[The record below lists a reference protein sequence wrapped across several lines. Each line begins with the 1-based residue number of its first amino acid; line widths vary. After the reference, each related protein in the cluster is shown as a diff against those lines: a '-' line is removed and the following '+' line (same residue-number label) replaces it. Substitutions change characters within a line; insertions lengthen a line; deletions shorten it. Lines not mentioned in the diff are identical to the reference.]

1 VLLKDQVAFISA
13 HSQGART
20 VEPANRRLIRPSLN
34 EPPKGDAKGQ
44 RPPRAD
50 GPKRSSPPEQ
60 TNAENFYY
68 LKQMQSKT
76 RMTIVLRDGE
86 TLHGVIEWYDKDCL
100 KVNRDGDPN
109 LLIYKWNIKYM
120 YKAL

>member
-1 VLLKDQVAFISA
+1 M
-13 HSQGART
+13 
-20 VEPANRRLIRPSLN
+20 EPANRRLIRPSLT
-34 EPPKGDAKGQ
+34 EPPKTEAKAQ
-44 RPPRAD
+44 RPPRPE
-50 GPKRSSPPEQ
+50 GQKRSSPPEQ

-100 KVNRDGDPN
+100 KVNRDGEPN

-120 YKAL
+120 YKAA

>member
-1 VLLKDQVAFISA
+1 M
-13 HSQGART
+13 
-20 VEPANRRLIRPSLN
+20 EPANRRLIRPALN

-44 RPPRAD
+44 RPPRPD
-50 GPKRSSPPEQ
+50 GPKRTSPPDQ

-76 RMTIVLRDGE
+76 RMTIVLNDGE

-100 KVNRDGDPN
+100 KVNRDGEPN

-120 YKAL
+120 YKAA

>member
-1 VLLKDQVAFISA
+1 M
-13 HSQGART
+13 
-20 VEPANRRLIRPSLN
+20 EPANRRLIRPSLN

-44 RPPRAD
+44 RPPRQR
-50 GPKRSSPPEQ
+50 PKTFVAPEQ

-76 RMTIVLRDGE
+76 QMTIVLRDGE

-100 KVNRDGDPN
+100 KVNREGDPN

-120 YKAL
+120 YKAV

>member
-1 VLLKDQVAFISA
+1 M
-13 HSQGART
+13 
-20 VEPANRRLIRPSLN
+20 NRRLIRPTLSDVQDQL
-34 EPPKGDAKGQ
+34 GSRMQ
-44 RPPRAD
+44 RKKPA
-50 GPKRSSPPEQ
+50 PPEQ
-60 TNAENFYY
+60 TSAENFYY

-76 RMTIVLRDGE
+76 RMTIVLGDGE

-120 YKAL
+120 YKAV